1 MRVRFWGTRGSI
13 ATPGPSTVGYGGNT
27 ACIEVRSDAG
37 SVVVLDCGTGARGLG
52 QVLARERAA
61 GEAPAGGSLL
71 IGHTH
76 WDHIQGLPFF
86 APLFEPHAEWHIYG
100 PRGLNDSLAQTPSG
114 QMQYQY
120 FPVTVEQLSA
130 TVRFHDLLEGTFEVG
145 DLRIT
150 TQYLNHPALT
160 LGYRIEGD
168 GVSVVYACDHEPFDP
183 GLAPGGDVTSSPS
196 DARHAAFMAEA
207 DLVIHDAQ

>member
-13 ATPGPSTVGYGGNT
+13 ATPGPGTVRYGGNT
-27 ACIEVRSDAG
+27 VCVEVRSDSG
-37 SVVVLDCGTGARGLG
+37 SLVVLDCGTGARLLG
-52 QVLARERAA
+52 QQLVATAHEQGTVAN
-61 GEAPAGGSLL
+61 GCLL

-100 PRGLNDSLAQTPSG
+100 PRGLNDSLAQTLSG

-130 TVRFHDLLEGTFEVG
+130 TVSFHDLLEGTFEVG

-150 TQYLNHPALT
+150 AQYLNHPALT
-160 LGYRIEGD
+160 
-168 GVSVVYACDHEPFDP
+168 
-183 GLAPGGDVTSSPS
+183 
-196 DARHAAFMAEA
+196 
-207 DLVIHDAQ
+207 